1 RDVLPDLPIKGE
13 GHEEER
19 FLFAQLVAAAP
30 QVHLSCAQRD
40 AAGRATPPSPLFE
53 RAPAVAVEET
63 ACALPSPR
71 DALLEAALHR
81 GRPGSWG
88 ALPGA
93 PPAAR
98 RASGPADEPT
108 APLAR
113 ARLAV
118 LRELDPRDARG
129 HELGPFR
136 GAVGPPRGPADPRRA
151 APFVTQL

>member
-1 RDVLPDLPIKGE
+1 SFEALRVIGLERGAFPRRVSEDALLPDALRRALRDVLPDLPIKGE

-71 DALLEAALHR
+71 DALLEAALHGAR
-81 GRPGSWG
+81 AEFSA
-88 ALPGA
+88 ALPA
-93 PPAAR
+93 ALSAAR
-98 RASGPADEPT
+98 RAIGLADEPT

-113 ARLAV
+113 ARLA
-118 LRELDPRDARG
+118 
-129 HELGPFR
+129 
-136 GAVGPPRGPADPRRA
+136 
-151 APFVTQL
+151 